1 MGCWKGE
8 RKMTLVELGGGE
20 TEVLG
25 SKVMECG
32 RAVRWK
38 QEGWYIVCSASW

>member
-8 RKMTLVELGGGE
+8 RKLTLVELGGGM

-25 SKVMECG
+25 SNVIEYG

-38 QEGWYIVCSASW
+38 QEK

>member
-1 MGCWKGE
+1 
-8 RKMTLVELGGGE
+8 MTLVELGGGVMA
-20 TEVLG
+20 VLG
-25 SKVMECG
+25 SNVTEYG

>member
-1 MGCWKGE
+1 M
-8 RKMTLVELGGGE
+8 LGGREKEDLGGVGGRV

-25 SKVMECG
+25 SNVIECG

-38 QEGWYIVCSASW
+38 QEKWYMVCSASW